1 MSQNLVSGASLTNL
15 AQSCWIQ
22 NTSTP
27 VMNAISMNSVSSLGL
42 DSTKINSN
50 PLIFSNQLDYSLPIT
65 NQRSS
70 GRCWL
75 FATCNL
81 IRMVAFKALEKEYG
95 KIDGFEISQTYLY
108 FWDKLERYHRNLR
121 YYLDIMTKENNKDRY
136 LYQLYQDP
144 MGDGGQWDMAKEIVK
159 KYGIVPKDV
168 YPDTHHS
175 KSSREMNSILTAQLK
190 SDFKTLSETDSSVVN
205 EAISVMMQRVFN
217 MLVSFLGRP
226 PTEIDWT
233 FKSKDGKI
241 HRIKDTTPL
250 QFLEKTQFKPDDWV
264 SIINDPRKEN
274 PYNNFYM
281 VSYLGNVHDRHV
293 GWLNMEMKRLKELSK
308 DSIDSNMPIWF
319 GCDVSA
325 ERDKSSGVED
335 VGIINYSIVG
345 QNVTN
350 MDKES
355 RLKSFSSLPN
365 HAMLI
370 TGYHMEDNEVK
381 RWKVEN
387 SWGKSSGTEGFLI
400 MTDKWMDEYVYQI
413 LINKSLL
420 KKSELELLNFDAKVI
435 EPWDPLGTL
444 A

>member
-1 MSQNLVSGASLTNL
+1 
-15 AQSCWIQ
+15 
-22 NTSTP
+22 
-27 VMNAISMNSVSSLGL
+27 
-42 DSTKINSN
+42 
-50 PLIFSNQLDYSLPIT
+50 
-65 NQRSS
+65 
-70 GRCWL
+70 
-75 FATCNL
+75 
-81 IRMVAFKALEKEYG
+81 
-95 KIDGFEISQTYLY
+95 
-108 FWDKLERYHRNLR
+108 
-121 YYLDIMTKENNKDRY
+121 
-136 LYQLYQDP
+136 
-144 MGDGGQWDMAKEIVK
+144 
-159 KYGIVPKDV
+159 
-168 YPDTHHS
+168 
-175 KSSREMNSILTAQLK
+175 
-190 SDFKTLSETDSSVVN
+190 
-205 EAISVMMQRVFN
+205 
-217 MLVSFLGRP
+217 
-226 PTEIDWT
+226 
-233 FKSKDGKI
+233 
-241 HRIKDTTPL
+241 
-250 QFLEKTQFKPDDWV
+250 
-264 SIINDPRKEN
+264 
-274 PYNNFYM
+274 M

-308 DSIDSNMPIWF
+308 DSIDNNMPIWF